1 MSGQGHRNHD
11 TAWMAEIIE
20 AEYSDVDGSSK
31 PRTTHKWRN
40 KPKKTKNGGISD
52 QGSEDFSASSGG
64 EGELSSDTEN
74 DSNVMEITN
83 KEVFRALLHFYF
95 KIYRD
100 WLDFICSWLTLCL
113 RKLSHLS
120 AALPHQKQRAS
131 RHEPRS
137 VYNLQFKLTA
147 PTMRPLFLEN
157 CRMTSDPKKLEG
169 TSFFF
174 HCSMY

>member
-1 MSGQGHRNHD
+1 
-11 TAWMAEIIE
+11 MAEIIE

-83 KEVFRALLHFYF
+83 KEVLEPYYISISRFTVTDWILFAVGWHF
-95 KIYRD
+95 
-100 WLDFICSWLTLCL
+100 
-113 RKLSHLS
+113 
-120 AALPHQKQRAS
+120 A
-131 RHEPRS
+131 
-137 VYNLQFKLTA
+137 
-147 PTMRPLFLEN
+147 LEN
-157 CRMTSDPKKLEG
+157 YPI
-169 TSFFF
+169 
-174 HCSMY
+174 